1 MYKVVLDV
9 TESSIAINEFL
20 NEKAKDINIRET
32 RQGNLEITATFDL
45 LTDVETFRWL
55 TDYYVD
61 YSAGEFVDTFVEIL

>member
-1 MYKVVLDV
+1 MFKVILDI
-9 TESSIAINEFL
+9 TESSSAIDAFL
-20 NEKAKDINIRET
+20 NEKGKNVHIQET

-55 TDYYVD
+55 TDYYID

>member
-1 MYKVVLDV
+1 MYKVILDV

-55 TDYYVD
+55 TDYYVN

>member
-1 MYKVVLDV
+1 MFKVILDI

-55 TDYYVD
+55 TDYYID